1 MSAEADAPMRAAL
14 DIAEE
19 LVLLTAAVRSTA
31 VSRMLMGMLVVP
43 SELSPN
49 PASVEG
55 DEDPLNNPL
64 LADLVEHITS
74 SIDSPGTAA
83 ALSPFILEASY
94 EYLDRVRMIPLH
106 DAQNDYMER
115 ELRKEAI
122 QRLAYGLDMPPEA
135 LTGIGESNHWA
146 ARQILDDMW
155 VSHGFGVA
163 EQFAQDLAS
172 VYLRPILRDAG
183 YPGWENVTIMVDSSQ
198 VTVPPDRSQD
208 ADQAADRG
216 MIGDVGYRHL
226 KDIPEDFAPTEEER
240 NRWLA
245 VKLRDPLLL
254 GTGDTSGPARDLTP
268 PPPGPE
274 GDSGRRTRVVR
285 ASAGAELVGAA
296 ALAVARCRELAGIRA
311 RQREK
316 NCPECVRMANG
327 APNALVPHL
336 LGEVQMARL
345 KLDPLEAVRGG
356 ADTLRSFL
364 ADSGIGMLEAA
375 SLGDRIEVF
384 ASRTLF
390 EKYQPSLP
398 DDLVEQ
404 FLREEMVA

>member
-1 MSAEADAPMRAAL
+1 M
-14 DIAEE
+14 
-19 LVLLTAAVRSTA
+19 
-31 VSRMLMGMLVVP
+31 
-43 SELSPN
+43 
-49 PASVEG
+49 
-55 DEDPLNNPL
+55 
-64 LADLVEHITS
+64 
-74 SIDSPGTAA
+74 
-83 ALSPFILEASY
+83 
-94 EYLDRVRMIPLH
+94 
-106 DAQNDYMER
+106 
-115 ELRKEAI
+115 
-122 QRLAYGLDMPPEA
+122 
-135 LTGIGESNHWA
+135 
-146 ARQILDDMW
+146 
-155 VSHGFGVA
+155 
-163 EQFAQDLAS
+163 
-172 VYLRPILRDAG
+172 
-183 YPGWENVTIMVDSSQ
+183 
-198 VTVPPDRSQD
+198 
-208 ADQAADRG
+208 
-216 MIGDVGYRHL
+216 
-226 KDIPEDFAPTEEER
+226 
-240 NRWLA
+240 
-245 VKLRDPLLL
+245 
-254 GTGDTSGPARDLTP
+254 TP
-268 PPPGPE
+268 PAPGPE

-364 ADSGIGMLEAA
+364 ADSGIGTLEAA
-375 SLGDRIEVF
+375 SLGDLIEVF